1 MLFFKKKKKDINW
14 LLTDYIVKI
23 EDVVY
28 NQHPDF
34 CDKMGLDKS
43 KKFICLRNYKGQ
55 RIYINEK
62 DFDKFSNMDNIYYDN
77 MINLTNL
84 YKYKVISTT
93 YSNVFNMS
101 IPQQVIIKKFKK
113 CRVNN
118 IDVYITS
125 SEELTRADSLFN
137 DLITLKNMKDQHH
150 IK

>member
-1 MLFFKKKKKDINW
+1 MIFSKRKKKDINW
-14 LLTDYIVKI
+14 LHTDYIVKV

-34 CDKMGLDKS
+34 CDKIGIDKS

-55 RIYINEK
+55 RIYIDEINYI
-62 DFDKFSNMDNIYYDN
+62 KFKNIDNIYYDG

-84 YKYKVISTT
+84 CKYTIYSTV
-93 YSNVFNMS
+93 YSDVYNLS
-101 IPQQVIIKKFKK
+101 IPQQVFIKKFKK
-113 CRVNN
+113 CSVEK

-137 DLITLKNMKDQHH
+137 ELITLKNMKDQHH
-150 IK
+150 I

>member
-1 MLFFKKKKKDINW
+1 MIFFKRKKKDINW
-14 LLTDYIVKI
+14 LLTDNVIKI
-23 EDVVY
+23 EDIVY

-34 CDKMGLDKS
+34 CDKLGIDKS
-43 KKFICLRNYKGQ
+43 KKFVCMRNYKGQ
-55 RIYINEK
+55 RVYINES
-62 DFDKFSNMDNIYYDN
+62 DFDKFSNMDDIYYKN

-84 YKYKVISTT
+84 YKYQVISTI
-93 YSNVFNMS
+93 YANISNMC
-101 IPQQVIIKKFKK
+101 IPQQVSLNNFKS
-113 CRVNN
+113 CRIDD